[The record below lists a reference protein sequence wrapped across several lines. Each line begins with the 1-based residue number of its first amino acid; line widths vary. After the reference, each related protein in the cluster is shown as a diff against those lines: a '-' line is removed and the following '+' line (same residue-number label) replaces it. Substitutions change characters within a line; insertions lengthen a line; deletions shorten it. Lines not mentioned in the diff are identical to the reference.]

1 LKLRFLQAPVD
12 PVNNAKGSSIMK
24 FRHKRSGQIRAV
36 LGRGMTMTGELE
48 STGTLRIDGNFHGS
62 ISGADNLIVG
72 EHAVIHADIKVSEVE
87 IHGRCFGTIEANRIE
102 IFPGGRVHADIR
114 TPLLCVSAGA
124 MLQGGIQMADQKT
137 ADHAAATEEATDLT
151 D

>member
-1 LKLRFLQAPVD
+1 
-12 PVNNAKGSSIMK
+12 VNNAKGSSIMK

-124 MLQGGIQMADQKT
+124 MLQGGIRMAEALPDEEET
-137 ADHAAATEEATDLT
+137 ATKSTEEDTRSSKNQFLD
-151 D
+151 